1 MFALVLL
8 PTKLFQ
14 QSRFFKLNEKSPGKE
29 KILLW
34 LLCNN
39 RLSEKIATTPITLKS
54 YYKLQIDLKILIKDL
69 KKLQK
74 AKVFL

>member
-1 MFALVLL
+1 M
-8 PTKLFQ
+8 
-14 QSRFFKLNEKSPGKE
+14 
-29 KILLW
+29 LW

-39 RLSEKIATTPITLKS
+39 RLSEKIATTHITLKS